1 MQVRFMVLEAM
12 EIDNEERETLAVKV
26 VSEYLNIAEVK
37 EIKFHNEC
45 VDSKNNQVIVEL
57 VIDEQTRYW
66 LPVLP
71 DTMAYFINL
80 SNGINLDWSGYYGV
94 RIERVCGRLNR
105 AELKE
110 AMARNVET
118 WKLHEEAVNDGYT
131 E

>member
-12 EIDNEERETLAVKV
+12 EVDDASQDALTVKAVT
-26 VSEYLNIAEVK
+26 EYLNIAEVR

-57 VIDEQTRYW
+57 VIDEKTRYW

-71 DTMAYFINL
+71 DTMAYFIDL

-94 RIERVCGRLNR
+94 QIERVCGRVNR

-110 AMARNVET
+110 AVARNLET
-118 WKLHEEAVNDGYT
+118 WKIHEEAVNDGYT